1 MALKQQYEPFDHGS
15 CKDVSLNVQNKMDWF
30 SLSPFTAILIET
42 NKSHGF
48 LFRPLILYSLLQR

>member
-1 MALKQQYEPFDHGS
+1 MALKQQCEPFNHGS

-42 NKSHGF
+42 NMVFCFVH
-48 LFRPLILYSLLQR
+48 